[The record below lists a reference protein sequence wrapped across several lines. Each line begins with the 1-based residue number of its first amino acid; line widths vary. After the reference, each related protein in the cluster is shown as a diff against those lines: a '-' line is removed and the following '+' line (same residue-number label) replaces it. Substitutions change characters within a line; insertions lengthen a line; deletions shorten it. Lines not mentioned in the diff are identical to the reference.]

1 MAQILVDGEKVG
13 ATTGEEMEVVN
24 PATEETFD
32 TVPKGGRE
40 DVDAAVSAAKRAFK
54 EWSGKD
60 PDERAQLMRTGIA
73 AVKENDK
80 EVAELLV
87 REQGKPMMEAMGELH
102 HFLHGMDFYA
112 DLTSKIRGA
121 YTTLPSTLG
130 TSYGMVIK
138 RPVGVVAGLVP
149 YNFPL
154 TLMGTKVGPA
164 LAAGNTIIV
173 KPAAT
178 TPLATLRIG
187 ELMNEAGLPPGVLNV
202 ITGPGRELGE
212 ALIGHPDVSRVALT
226 GSTNTG
232 RRVMEIAGPQFKR
245 ITLELGG
252 SDPVIVCPDA
262 NVDNAVKGVNIGRF
276 FNAGQ
281 ACLAAK
287 RVYVFEEV
295 YDEFMESLV
304 KRVSRY
310 ELGDGMTKAERPK
323 VRMGPLNTGRQR
335 DELAGQLEDAVD
347 KGAGVAYEGE
357 TNGDKGFFFAP
368 TVIEN
373 APHDSRVVRE
383 ETFGPLLP
391 VFKVRNINEAIRM
404 ANDSNFG
411 LGSSIWTY
419 NVQYI
424 HKASQE
430 IESGMTWVNQIHYGY
445 DELPFGGVKESGI
458 GREHGPEALE
468 HYLESK
474 SVVVGD
480 LDIAGD
486 EGAGIQ

>member
-1 MAQILVDGEKVG
+1 VAQILVDGEKVG
-13 ATTGEEMEVVN
+13 AKTGEEMEVVN

-40 DVDAAVSAAKRAFK
+40 DVDAAVSAAKRASK

-112 DLTSKIRGA
+112 DLASKIRGA

-138 RPVGVVAGLVP
+138 RPVGVVAGIVP

-323 VRMGPLNTGRQR
+323 VRMGPLNTARQR
-335 DELAGQLEDAVD
+335 DELAGQLEEAVD

-419 NVQYI
+419 NIQYI
-424 HKASQE
+424 HKAAQE

>member
-1 MAQILVDGEKVG
+1 
-13 ATTGEEMEVVN
+13 
-24 PATEETFD
+24 
-32 TVPKGGRE
+32 
-40 DVDAAVSAAKRAFK
+40 
-54 EWSGKD
+54 
-60 PDERAQLMRTGIA
+60 MRTGIA

-112 DLTSKIRGA
+112 DLTSKIRGS

-287 RVYVFEEV
+287 RVYVFEEI

-323 VRMGPLNTGRQR
+323 VRMGPLNTARQR

-424 HKASQE
+424 HKAAQE

-458 GREHGPEALE
+458 GREHGPEALD

>member
-13 ATTGEEMEVVN
+13 AK
-24 PATEETFD
+24 TFD

-40 DVDAAVSAAKRAFK
+40 DVDAAVSAAKRASK

-87 REQGKPMMEAMGELH
+87 REQGKPMMEALGELH

-112 DLTSKIRGA
+112 DLASKIRGA

-138 RPVGVVAGLVP
+138 RPVGVVAGIVP
-149 YNFPL
+149 YNFPI

-323 VRMGPLNTGRQR
+323 VRMGPLNTARQR

-391 VFKVRNINEAIRM
+391 IFKVRNINEAIRM

-424 HKASQE
+424 HKAAQE